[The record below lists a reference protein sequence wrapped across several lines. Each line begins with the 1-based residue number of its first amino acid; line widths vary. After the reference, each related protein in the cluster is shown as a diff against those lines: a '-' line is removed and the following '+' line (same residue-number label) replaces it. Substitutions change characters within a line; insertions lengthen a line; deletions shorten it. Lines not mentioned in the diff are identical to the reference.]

1 MTVHAMPVHSE
12 LDLDEDIAQ
21 QRTMWRLERI
31 GWGLM
36 VLVTLATLAGFTGHG
51 PFSERTAGSTDA
63 GFTVAYNRFERYAAP
78 SLLTVYLGDDVGAET
93 RVRVSQDFLR
103 RVEVLR
109 VDPQPERVELDAEYL
124 TYVFTTTAPGMIVF
138 HYEPARAGH
147 VEIGIGLEGRPLQ
160 TLPQFV
166 YP

>member
-1 MTVHAMPVHSE
+1 MPAHRE

-36 VLVTLATLAGFTGHG
+36 VCIVLATLAGFTGHG
-51 PFSERTAGSTDA
+51 PFSARTVGSTDA

-78 SLLTVYLGDDVGAET
+78 TLLTVYLGDVGSET
-93 RVRVSQDFLR
+93 RLRVSQDFLR

-109 VDPQPERVELDAEYL
+109 VDPQPERVELHTEYL

-138 HYEPARAGH
+138 HYEPAHAGRL
-147 VEIGIGLEGRPLQ
+147 EIGIGLEGRPVQ
-160 TLPQFV
+160 TLPLFV